1 MYISREYLLTRSVL
15 TTPPEDTSFT
25 SHSDDFD
32 SSHEIEE
39 LDENQLSSSLL
50 YCLDGNRPDVKTNSD
65 SDTTTST
72 STTTTTDTFDGTDG
86 ITHTNDNLNI
96 QMPSC
101 VASTSTAASC
111 SGSAISI
118 QKPRP
123 HVKLITSNRLA
134 NNPFVILNN
143 VRKRAAT
150 SDLEKISSTLFNS
163 QAQSS
168 TYAAYVTDL
177 KTQQENRT
185 RSVRNPAIIM
195 NSTNCDLLT
204 TSNSSSSSNKEN
216 CENCEN
222 NENYMTTKKLLI
234 SEYPDETLF

>member
-50 YCLDGNRPDVKTNSD
+50 YCLDGNRPDAKTNSD

-72 STTTTTDTFDGTDG
+72 STSTSTSTTTTDTFDGTNG
-86 ITHTNDNLNI
+86 TTHTDDNLNI
-96 QMPSC
+96 QKPSC
-101 VASTSTAASC
+101 SASTSTAASC
-111 SGSAISI
+111 SSGSST
-118 QKPRP
+118 QKSRP
-123 HVKLITSNRLA
+123 HIKSITTNRLA

-163 QAQSS
+163 QNSP
-168 TYAAYVTDL
+168 YASYVTGL
-177 KTQQENRT
+177 YAEQENIT
-185 RSVRNPAIIM
+185 RNVRDRSIM
-195 NSTNCDLLT
+195 TSTNCDLLL
-204 TSNSSSSSNKEN
+204 TSNSSSSNK
-216 CENCEN
+216 ENCEN